1 MTRGPRCYACRV
13 RLALLRLH
21 RIGPYADLVLRFID
35 DKGAVRP
42 VTVLFGADGTG
53 KTSILSAITST
64 RPGHALPPSP
74 TQLGAPRAEG
84 HGPPFAVAE
93 WALGDDDPARPHTLR
108 VASPSAQL
116 EDEPGDLAALR
127 RREQALFD
135 KKAQEEGGFVLVA
148 FSGARWFSRTQNLLS
163 APERNL
169 VRWDVRAAAS
179 FDDAT
184 RADLARETKQVL
196 SYAAI
201 AAALSRGTAEGS
213 RFGAFER
220 SLAEVLSVLLRP
232 FGLDW
237 TGADAATLEPTF
249 RTREGAPVGL
259 DDLPKG
265 ARHLAAIGALSV
277 RALFGAYAAS
287 PLPPREREGVVLVD
301 DLEAQQDPAV
311 QRVAV
316 RLLREA
322 LPRVQWVVSTAAH
335 AVCSPCE
342 PHEIIALRRIEHR
355 IEVHEGVLAVVH

>member
-1 MTRGPRCYACRV
+1 V

-21 RIGPYADLVLRFID
+21 RIGPHADLVLRFVD

-53 KTSILSAITST
+53 KTSILGAITST
-64 RPGHALPPSP
+64 RPGHALPPVP
-74 TQLGAPRAEG
+74 MQLQAQRADAG
-84 HGPPFAVAE
+84 GPPFAMAE
-93 WALGDDDPARPHTLR
+93 WALGDDDPSRPHTLR

-116 EDEPGDLAALR
+116 EDEPGEVATLR

-169 VRWDVRAAAS
+169 VRYDVRASAS

-201 AAALSRGTAEGS
+201 AAALSRGTTEGA

-232 FGLDW
+232 YSLEW

-249 RTREGAPVGL
+249 RTREGEPVGL
-259 DDLPKG
+259 DELPKG
-265 ARHLAAIGALSV
+265 ARHLAAIGSLTV
-277 RALFGAYAAS
+277 RALFGAYPGS
-287 PLPPREREGVVLVD
+287 PVPPREREGVVLVD
-301 DLEAQQDPAV
+301 DLESQQDPAV
-311 QRVAV
+311 LRVVV
-316 RLLREA
+316 RLFEEA
-322 LPRVQWVVSTAAH
+322 LPRVQWVVGTAAH
-335 AVCSPCE
+335 AVGAPCE
-342 PHEIIALRRIEHR
+342 PHEIVALRRIEHR
-355 IEVHEGVLAVVH
+355 IEVHEGLLAFVH